1 MQLNLNEKI
10 ITAIAALA
18 QKHDVRR
25 VILFGSRARGDNKER
40 SDIDLAVSGGK
51 TAAFIADA
59 ETEIPTL
66 LQLDIV
72 DLDKPLQ
79 AELLQMIKTEG
90 VTLYEKFDNFC
101 RALINL
107 EKITAYSQPYDTV
120 ILTGMTAL
128 YEICFEQAWKA
139 MKEILEQQGFSE
151 NKTGSPRQVL
161 KTAYQSGMIN
171 DEEIWPKALQARNNV
186 VHAYNEAIAQSIV
199 KESQEIYIAMF
210 RDLKTTLETNWL

>member
-59 ETEIPTL
+59 EIEIPTL
-66 LQLDIV
+66 LQFDIV

-90 VTLYEKFDNFC
+90 VTLYEK
-101 RALINL
+101 
-107 EKITAYSQPYDTV
+107 V
-120 ILTGMTAL
+120 
-128 YEICFEQAWKA
+128 
-139 MKEILEQQGFSE
+139 
-151 NKTGSPRQVL
+151 
-161 KTAYQSGMIN
+161 
-171 DEEIWPKALQARNNV
+171 
-186 VHAYNEAIAQSIV
+186 
-199 KESQEIYIAMF
+199 
-210 RDLKTTLETNWL
+210 